1 MMQFKKTLVRLMVF
15 FCHPQPLPEIIG
27 ICKKKLLNPLLFIIA
42 FFPLVSFSQT
52 TFLSQGDKQNVLLE
66 RLEIK
71 AQNDSVLNFSKTKYF
86 NRNRY
91 VLNGVKSYLQNIN
104 ESALSKVDDYNLQRL
119 YLNNTEY
126 LTNEE
131 REQYKSKKPLLKNFY
146 TTPANLYEVHVKDFD
161 LIINPVIQYVVSKE
175 SNNDQSLFLNTR
187 GLTVRGKI
195 ANKIGFAAYL
205 TDNQERNPKYVQDWV
220 RDRSAVPGN
229 GYYKSFK
236 DPGGLDY
243 FDARGYF
250 TFNVAKYIDVAF
262 GYDKNFIGNG
272 YRSLFLSD
280 FGSNNLF
287 LKLNTRIWKFNYQ
300 NLFMELHNAYRR
312 GGDKLLGK
320 KYAVMHHLDINILK
334 WLNIGLFEGIVF
346 GRENH
351 FDFSYLNPIIFYRS
365 IEQQNGSDDN
375 AVVGFDLKANVAK
388 RFQIYGQLLLDEF
401 KLSEI
406 RANRGWWA
414 NKFGIQ
420 MGAKYIDAFNIKN
433 LDLQIEHNRVRPFTY
448 SHGDSV
454 ANYTHYNQPLA
465 HPLMANFKEFI
476 GIARYQ
482 PAPKWM
488 VQAKAIIYQQ
498 GRDTGN
504 VSYGSNIFLPSVPP
518 YRTSDYGF
526 NIGSGWQTNVMYG
539 SLLVSYEL
547 KENLFLE
554 LFGVVRKQE
563 TKIAPIISQNSTI
576 VSFGLRWN
584 MHRREFD
591 F

>member
-1 MMQFKKTLVRLMVF
+1 MQFKKTLVRLVLF
-15 FCHPQPLPEIIG
+15 LWHPQPLKGSIAIG
-27 ICKKKLLNPLLFIIA
+27 LLVCNI
-42 FFPLVSFSQT
+42 FPSLSFSQST
-52 TFLSQGDKQNVLLE
+52 YLAQGDKQNILLE

-71 AQNDSVLNFSKTKYF
+71 AGTDSILNFSKTKYF
-86 NRNRY
+86 NRSKY
-91 VLNGVKSYLQNIN
+91 VINGVKSYLEKVD
-104 ESALSKVDDYNLQRL
+104 ESALSKVDAYNLRSL
-119 YLNNTEY
+119 YLNNTEW
-126 LTNEE
+126 LTEDE
-131 REQYKSKKPLLKNFY
+131 RAQYKSKKPVLKSFY
-146 TTPANLYEVHVKDFD
+146 TSPANLYETHVKDFD

-175 SNNDQSLFLNTR
+175 SDNDQSLFLNTR
-187 GLTVRGKI
+187 GLTLRGRI
-195 ANKIGFAAYL
+195 ANKIGFSAYV
-205 TDNQERNPKYVQDWV
+205 TDNQERDPKYVQDWV
-220 RDRSAVPGN
+220 RERQAVPGN

-250 TFNVAKYIDVAF
+250 TFNVTKYIDVAF

-280 FGSNNLF
+280 FGNSNLF

-300 NLFMELHNAYRR
+300 NLFMELQNAYAR
-312 GGDKLLGK
+312 GGDKLIGK
-320 KYAVMHHLDINILK
+320 KYAAMHHLDINVVK
-334 WLNIGLFEGIVF
+334 WLNIGLFEGVVF
-346 GRENH
+346 GRQNK

-365 IEQQNGSDDN
+365 IEQQNGSRDN
-375 AVVGFDLKANVAK
+375 AVAGFDFKANVAK
-388 RFQIYGQLLLDEF
+388 RFQVYGQLLLDEF

-406 RANRGWWA
+406 KANNGWWA
-414 NKFGIQ
+414 NKWGIQ
-420 MGAKYIDAFNIKN
+420 LGAKYIDAFNIKN

-482 PAPKWM
+482 PAPKWT

-498 GRDTGN
+498 GRDTGS
-504 VSYGSNIFLPSVPP
+504 VSYGSNIFLPSVSPH
-518 YRTSDYGF
+518 RTSDYGF
-526 NIGSGWQTNVMYG
+526 SIGSGWKTNVIYG

-554 LFGVVRKQE
+554 LFGVMRKQE
-563 TKIAPIISQNSTI
+563 TKTAPILSDKSTI
-576 VSFGLRWN
+576 VSFGVRWN
-584 MHRREFD
+584 MHRREIPL
-591 F
+591 